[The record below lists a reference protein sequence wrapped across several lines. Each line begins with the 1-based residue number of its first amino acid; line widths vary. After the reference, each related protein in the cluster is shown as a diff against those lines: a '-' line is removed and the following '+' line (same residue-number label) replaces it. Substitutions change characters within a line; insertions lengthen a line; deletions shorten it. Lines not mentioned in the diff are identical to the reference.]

1 VKTGHPGERPNQN
14 SINLDARDV
23 LSQEGHARRRQG
35 RKAAMALIAP

>member
-23 LSQEGHARRRQG
+23 LSQEVNRPGKSGDVRVEV
-35 RKAAMALIAP
+35 MLP